1 MLTKQLKQQI
11 QPAQVQQTKPN
22 TKYVKKTVTKIEL
35 DLTPVLVV

>member
-11 QPAQVQQTKPN
+11 KPTQVEQPKPN
-22 TKYVKKTVTKIEL
+22 TKYVKKIVTKIEL